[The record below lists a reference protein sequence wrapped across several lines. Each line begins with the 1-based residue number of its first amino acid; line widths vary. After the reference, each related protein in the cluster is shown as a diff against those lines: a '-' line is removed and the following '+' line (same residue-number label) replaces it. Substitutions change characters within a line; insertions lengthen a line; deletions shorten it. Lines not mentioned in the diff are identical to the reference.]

1 MPPKGYSTLTVR
13 ADVVELIGRAKR
25 LFHKTQIQILREA
38 ISEYI
43 GRHYEY
49 EAAVLSAGISD
60 AVAVAWSAGVFEA
73 SGLAHPHP
81 SPTMKVSV
89 EIVVTDRRLLE
100 RLKDIWGGS
109 IYQGR
114 IEGKSKPQFGGSWIW
129 SLRSEKAK
137 RFLEATLPY
146 MKGSK
151 SQVVR
156 DCLLDTDS
164 QSTLTRSVS
173 EVSMNS
179 GPAYTPSKFEN
190 SIP

>member
-13 ADVVELIGRAKR
+13 ADVVELLGRAKR

-49 EAAVLSAGISD
+49 GAAVLSAGISD

-73 SGLAHPHP
+73 SGVAHPHP
-81 SPTMKVSV
+81 SPTMKVAV
-89 EIVVTDRRLLE
+89 EIVESDRQLLE
-100 RLKDIWGGS
+100 RLEDIWGGS
-109 IYQGR
+109 IYKVR
-114 IEGKSKPQFGGSWIW
+114 TEAKSELQAGGSWIW

-137 RFLEATLPY
+137 RFLEAILPY
-146 MKGSK
+146 MKGGK

-156 DCLLDTDS
+156 DCLMQTIPQAKPARAIGKISIDAKIGDS
-164 QSTLTRSVS
+164 SPQ
-173 EVSMNS
+173 
-179 GPAYTPSKFEN
+179 
-190 SIP
+190 